1 MRTSRGPNSPP
12 RRGIALQYL
21 ENDLNTANPTI
32 DCHSLVS
39 IHIPFKGNE
48 KGNCTPKIFAPDV
61 HPDFRPRYILEA
73 FTSPPQSRPTRMALN
88 VKIFLSSSGKSS
100 NERNG
105 SAASA
110 SALSS
115 TSGKSLLSSASSSMA
130 SSSEE
135 SSEDVE
141 YLSLYESSG
150 LFLSAPWRQRL
161 GRHCYVLVGSLL
173 IRNAL
178 LLLGV

>member
-1 MRTSRGPNSPP
+1 
-12 RRGIALQYL
+12 
-21 ENDLNTANPTI
+21 
-32 DCHSLVS
+32 
-39 IHIPFKGNE
+39 
-48 KGNCTPKIFAPDV
+48 
-61 HPDFRPRYILEA
+61 
-73 FTSPPQSRPTRMALN
+73 MALN